1 MTRTEDQVLASSF
14 RDPDGVLFE
23 RGGVLYRQV
32 NHSGAAGY
40 DLMMN
45 SGLYQK
51 LVKAG
56 QLIPH
61 QEVEIEPLDPV
72 RVHKILHPEPVPF
85 ISYPYEWSF
94 SQLKDAA
101 LTTLSIQKKAL
112 AAGMILKD
120 ASAYNIQ
127 FLRGK
132 PVLIDTLSFDPYQD
146 GQIWDGYRQ
155 FCQHFL
161 APLALMAHV
170 DIRLS
175 QLLRIHLDGIPLD
188 LAARLLGSK
197 SWLKPGLF
205 VHLSLHARAQRA
217 YQDPAKTQSQPR
229 GSLRKEGLLGLVDDL
244 RNTIKKLTWT
254 PAGTEWGDYYNQ
266 TNYSSRA
273 FDHKSQIISGWIEQ
287 INPQVVWDLGANNG
301 AFSRIASQRGCR
313 TLAFDI
319 DPAAVEHN
327 YLHVRQTKEE
337 NLLPLLQDLTNPSP
351 AVGWANQERGSLA
364 ARGPADLLFSL
375 ALIHH
380 LALSNNTPL
389 ERIAAWFSTLGKS
402 LIIEFVPKSDS
413 QVQLL
418 LASRED
424 IFPDFTREGFEA
436 AFSTYWEIVE
446 TVQVV
451 ESDRILYRMTA
462 KPA

>member
-72 RVHKILHPEPVPF
+72 RVHIILKPEPVPF

-188 LAARLLGSK
+188 LAARLLGAK

-301 AFSRIASQRGCR
+301 AFSRLASQRGCR

-351 AVGWANQERGSLA
+351 AVGWADQERGSLA

-436 AFSTYWEIVE
+436 AFSPYWEIVE
-446 TVQVV
+446 TVQVA

>member
-72 RVHKILHPEPVPF
+72 RVHIILKPEPVPF

-301 AFSRIASQRGCR
+301 AFSRLASQRGCR

-436 AFSTYWEIVE
+436 AFSPYWEIVE
-446 TVQVV
+446 TVQVA